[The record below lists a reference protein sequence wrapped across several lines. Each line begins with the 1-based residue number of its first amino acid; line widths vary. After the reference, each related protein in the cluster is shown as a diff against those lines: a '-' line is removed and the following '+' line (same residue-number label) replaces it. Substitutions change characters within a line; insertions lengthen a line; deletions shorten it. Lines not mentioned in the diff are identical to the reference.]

1 MVKRDGY
8 KSLGSFC
15 QFSRWSIDD
24 RLLYTMYINYTPSS
38 DKTCD
43 SRQTTFH
50 VDRLVSNSWLGK
62 ILKWIKGEEFRKHK
76 EDEELEVVLPNAEW
90 SWEAFFDEE
99 NPLSRSPSERLHIW
113 QILSVHGRLSHVVKH
128 ELRGKLGLLLCWLS
142 WLRFPHMYD
151 TTLEVPVKVIQQK
164 SCWARSCSSWIF
176 LTCCNIFESWN
187 LTDSWHKV

>member
-1 MVKRDGY
+1 MIDCSTQCISIIHQAVTRHVIRDRPRFMWIV
-8 KSLGSFC
+8 LC
-15 QFSRWSIDD
+15 PILTWV
-24 RLLYTMYINYTPSS
+24 TP
-38 DKTCD
+38 
-43 SRQTTFH
+43 
-50 VDRLVSNSWLGK
+50 
-62 ILKWIKGEEFRKHK
+62 LKWIKCEEFRKHK

-164 SCWARSCSSWIF
+164 SCWARSCSLWIF
-176 LTCCNIFESWN
+176 LTCCNVFESWN
-187 LTDSWHKV
+187 LTHSWHKVYGGGGPPLGALSNP